1 MIQRRLLLAAA
12 LAAPAVA
19 PSRPRAQ
26 PAPLAAW
33 PNDKPVEII
42 VPYPPG
48 GGVDIL
54 ARLVMPAVAERIP
67 GMRTVVTNRA
77 GAAGQ
82 IGLEVIFNAAPD
94 GYTLGATTMPA
105 HSGIPL
111 ERPARYRAL
120 DFTFLANI
128 VEDPNCIYVRTDSP
142 IRSLADFVAQARAKP
157 GSIDYGTTGI
167 GSDDHILMLEFEAA
181 AKLPP
186 LTHVPFAGSAPL
198 IPQLLGG
205 HIAAGVG
212 NTTELVTLSR
222 EGKLRGLAIAATARA
237 ADLPE
242 LPTFRELGYEVV
254 ASAQRGIIGP
264 PGLPP
269 AITKRLEAAFRD
281 ALADPAFKAE
291 MGRQFM
297 PMRPLI
303 GADYRAEA
311 ARVDAQ
317 LQELWKVR
325 PWRG

>member
-1 MIQRRLLLAAA
+1 MHRRALLVAA
-12 LAAPAVA
+12 LAAPSLA

-26 PAPLAAW
+26 PAW
-33 PNDKPVEII
+33 PNDKPVEVI

-54 ARLVMPAVAERIP
+54 ARLVMPVVAERIP
-67 GMRTVVTNRA
+67 GMRTVVTNRP

-82 IGLEVIFNAAPD
+82 IGLEAIFNAAPD
-94 GYTLGATTMPA
+94 GYTLGATTTPA

-128 VEDPNCIYVRTDSP
+128 VEDPNCIYVRADSP
-142 IRSLADFVAQARAKP
+142 IRTLADLVAQARAKP

-212 NTTELVTLSR
+212 NTTELVPLSR
-222 EGKLRGLAIAATARA
+222 EGKLRGLAIAATRRA
-237 ADLPE
+237 ADLPD
-242 LPTFRELGYEVV
+242 LPTFREQGFEVV
-254 ASAQRGIIGP
+254 AAAARGIVGP

-269 AITKRLEAAFRD
+269 AITARLEAAFRE

-291 MGRQFM
+291 MARQFM
-297 PMRPLI
+297 PLRPLI
-303 GADYRAEA
+303 GAEYKAMA
-311 ARVDAQ
+311 AQVDAQ

>member
-1 MIQRRLLLAAA
+1 MQRRALLAAGLAMPA
-12 LAAPAVA
+12 LAA
-19 PSRPRAQ
+19 RAQ
-26 PAPLAAW
+26 PAW
-33 PNDKPVEII
+33 PNDKPVEVI

-54 ARLVMPAVAERIP
+54 ARLVMPVVAERIP

-82 IGLEVIFNAAPD
+82 IGLEALFAAAPD

-128 VEDPNCIYVRTDSP
+128 VEDPNCIYVRADSP
-142 IRSLADFVAQARAKP
+142 LRSLADLIAQAKAKP
-157 GSIDYGTTGI
+157 GSLDYGTTGI

-181 AKLPP
+181 ARLPP

-237 ADLPE
+237 ADLPD
-242 LPTFRELGYEVV
+242 LPTFRELGFEVV

-269 AITKRLEAAFRD
+269 AITARLEAAFRD

-291 MGRQFM
+291 MARQFM

-303 GADYRAEA
+303 GAAYKTEA
-311 ARVDAQ
+311 MRVDAQ
-317 LQELWKVR
+317 LQELWKLR

>member
-1 MIQRRLLLAAA
+1 MHRRALLAAA
-12 LAAPAVA
+12 LAAPGLA

-33 PNDKPVEII
+33 PNDKPVEVI

-54 ARLVMPAVAERIP
+54 ARLVMPVVAERIP
-67 GMRTVVTNRA
+67 GMRTVVTNRP

-82 IGLEVIFNAAPD
+82 IGLEAIFNAAAD
-94 GYTLGATTMPA
+94 GYTLGATTTPA

-111 ERPARYRAL
+111 ERPARYRAM

-128 VEDPNCIYVRTDSP
+128 VEDPNCIYVRADSP
-142 IRSLADFVAQARAKP
+142 IRTLADLVAQARAKP

-212 NTTELVTLSR
+212 NTTELVPLSR
-222 EGKLRGLAIAATARA
+222 EGKLRGLAIAATRRA
-237 ADLPE
+237 ADLPD
-242 LPTFRELGYEVV
+242 LPTFREQGFEVV
-254 ASAQRGIIGP
+254 AAAARGIVAP

-269 AITKRLEAAFRD
+269 AITARLEAAFRE

-291 MGRQFM
+291 MARQFM
-297 PMRPLI
+297 PLRPLI
-303 GADYRAEA
+303 GAEYKAMA
-311 ARVDAQ
+311 MQVDQQ
-317 LQELWKVR
+317 LQELWKLR

>member
-1 MIQRRLLLAAA
+1 LAAS
-12 LAAPAVA
+12 LAAPSLA
-19 PSRPRAQ
+19 PRGLRAQ
-26 PAPLAAW
+26 PAW
-33 PNDKPVEII
+33 PADRPVEII
-42 VPYPPG
+42 VPFPPG

-54 ARLVMPAVAERIP
+54 ARLVLPVVAERIP
-67 GMRTVVTNRA
+67 GMRGIVTNRP

-82 IGLEVIFNAAPD
+82 IGLEAVFNAAPD

-111 ERPARYRAL
+111 ERPARYRPL

-142 IRSLADFVAQARAKP
+142 LRNLADLVAQSKAKP
-157 GSIDYGTTGI
+157 GGIDYGTTGI

-237 ADLPE
+237 ADLPD

-254 ASAQRGIIGP
+254 AAAARGIVGP
-264 PGLPP
+264 PGMPP
-269 AITKRLEAAFRD
+269 AVTARLEAAFRE

-291 MGRQFM
+291 MARQFM

-311 ARVDAQ
+311 ARVDAA

-325 PWRG
+325 PW